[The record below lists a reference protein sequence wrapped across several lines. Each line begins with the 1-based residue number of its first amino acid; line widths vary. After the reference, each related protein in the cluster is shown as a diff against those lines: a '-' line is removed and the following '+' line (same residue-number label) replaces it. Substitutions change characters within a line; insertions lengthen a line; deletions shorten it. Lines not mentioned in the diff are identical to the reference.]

1 MVKEPHL
8 VVLKEPNSQLIGY
21 TKVENEDAE
30 HKLMTLNAFFVEKE
44 IALDALIGI
53 CCDGE
58 PTNTGVRNGILRRFE
73 LHLNRPLH
81 WFVCLLHFNELS
93 FRHLFNTLDRSSTTG
108 PRTTTGTWAKQIKTC
123 ENLPVCIIC
132 HFSHRFFSLLNGKIS
147 FNTSNFF
154 FFQLVHEFGIIVLEN
169 MPPDLDPFEL
179 STDSKYIYKMA
190 NAISNGVVPADL
202 SHIKAGPIAHSR
214 WLTKANRLLRLYVS
228 TENPSRNLKILA
240 TYIMKVC
247 VPMHFNI
254 KYYNS
259 VVFGSVIFYKFIRWT
274 QYLDTNLRGVVNNV
288 IKDNSYY
295 AHSENILLAMLFD
308 DKKESRNIAI
318 KKMLLTVYQIPLINF
333 NCTDYTNMIDLNKD
347 DVLFEPPFTHTIPYD
362 HLEQYLQYDDPPL
375 PDPRILVHKQAT
387 ERHIQFAG

>member
-1 MVKEPHL
+1 
-8 VVLKEPNSQLIGY
+8 
-21 TKVENEDAE
+21 
-30 HKLMTLNAFFVEKE
+30 
-44 IALDALIGI
+44 
-53 CCDGE
+53 
-58 PTNTGVRNGILRRFE
+58 
-73 LHLNRPLH
+73 
-81 WFVCLLHFNELS
+81 
-93 FRHLFNTLDRSSTTG
+93 
-108 PRTTTGTWAKQIKTC
+108 
-123 ENLPVCIIC
+123 
-132 HFSHRFFSLLNGKIS
+132 
-147 FNTSNFF
+147 
-154 FFQLVHEFGIIVLEN
+154 

-179 STDSKYIYKMA
+179 STDSKYLYKMA

-202 SHIKAGPIAHSR
+202 SHIKPGPIAHSR

-240 TYIMKVC
+240 TYIMKVY

-259 VVFGSVIFYKFIRWT
+259 VVFGSVLFYKFIRWT

-308 DKKESRNIAI
+308 DKKETRNIAI
-318 KKMLLTVYQIPLINF
+318 KKILHYRRNLYDPAHLRVYQKPLINF

-375 PDPRILVHKQAT
+375 PDPRIPVHIQAT
-387 ERHIQFAG
+387 ERHVQLLASVSKRVLEKSRHSVMAVTSESRAKYPRLESKKDFQK